1 MNLLFISHGLKDPDA
16 WRLALGIEKCIHLD
30 NPDKLRGF
38 EEISL
43 ALDDMIWVNQYPI
56 DWVLYC
62 NNEKGIKWSEF
73 LALESFVDVN
83 SDTMFLTQTLI
94 DNKGRSV
101 ADLNGNFYCRPH
113 LFTLLGS
120 VYKLQNK
127 IIDDSDQLNKVSTSI
142 FFGLARGGYNIKLI

>member
-1 MNLLFISHGLKDPDA
+1 MNLLLISHGLKDPDA
-16 WRLALGIEKCIHLD
+16 WRLALGVEKCIHLD
-30 NPDKLRGF
+30 NPDKLKGF

-43 ALDDMIWVNQYPI
+43 ALDDMIWVNRYPV

>member
-1 MNLLFISHGLKDPDA
+1 MNLVFISHGLKDPEA
-16 WRLALGIEKCIHLD
+16 WRSALGIEKFIHFN
-30 NPDKLRGF
+30 NPDKLKGF

-43 ALDDMIWVNQYPI
+43 ALDEMIWIEKYPV

-73 LALESFVDVN
+73 LTLESFVDVN
-83 SDTMFLTQTLI
+83 SDTMFLTQTLP
-94 DNKGRSV
+94 DHKGRSV

-113 LFTLLGS
+113 LFALLGS

-127 IIDDSDQLNKVSTSI
+127 IIDDADQLNKTSTSI